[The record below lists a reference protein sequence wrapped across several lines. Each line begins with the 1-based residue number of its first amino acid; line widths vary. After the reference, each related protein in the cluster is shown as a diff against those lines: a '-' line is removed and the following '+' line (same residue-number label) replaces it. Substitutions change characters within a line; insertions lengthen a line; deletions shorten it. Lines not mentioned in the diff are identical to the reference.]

1 MKNKALIELLKTGD
15 FTLNVNDNGWCALY
29 KGKVK
34 VYDKEHDEYAQVPL
48 GDVVHHFDTGEGF
61 VNSIDLISNL
71 IEALGGKFVITP

>member
-1 MKNKALIELLKTGD
+1 MNKKELIELLKSGD

-48 GDVVHHFDTGEGF
+48 GDAAHHFDTGEGL
-61 VNSIDLISNL
+61 VDSINLIVNL